1 MNVST
6 TILRTKIREA
16 ISMKALVRPIM
27 RSIGAYGDSN
37 TRGIILAAMAITPT
51 GMAIKVKKPTIVW
64 K

>member
-1 MNVST
+1 
-6 TILRTKIREA
+6 
-16 ISMKALVRPIM
+16 MKALVRPIM

-37 TRGIILAAMAITPT
+37 PRGIILAAMAITPT